1 MRTRT
6 SAMEAERAR
15 AEARRIFHRVLASW
29 ATDLMALRAKGLDR
43 PVRRTVGAGFTVRRA
58 A

>member
-1 MRTRT
+1 MRTRI

-15 AEARRIFHRVLASW
+15 ADARRMFHRVLATW
-29 ATDLMALRAKGLDR
+29 ATDLMVLRSRGLAR
-43 PVRRTVGAGFTVRRA
+43 PIRRTQGDGFTVRRA